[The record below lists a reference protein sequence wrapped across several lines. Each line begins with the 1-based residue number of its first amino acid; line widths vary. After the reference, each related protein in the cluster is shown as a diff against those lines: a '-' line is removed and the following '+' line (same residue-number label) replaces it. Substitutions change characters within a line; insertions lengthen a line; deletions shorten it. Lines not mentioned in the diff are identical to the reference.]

1 MGTRLITRH
10 IEEARFA
17 VIKAMLNPERPV
29 SNHVENHSVS
39 RKVVHDAKELAL
51 LINSE
56 LRKLTLFRNSLGR
69 SLMLSN
75 LTSRLRDIR
84 ELMYSLVTHTH

>member
-17 VIKAMLNPERPV
+17 VTNAMLNPERPV
-29 SNHVENHSVS
+29 SNHLENHSVS
-39 RKVVHDAKELAL
+39 RKVAHGATELAL

-56 LRKLTLFRNSLGR
+56 LRKLTLSRNSPGR
-69 SLMLSN
+69 SLVLSN
-75 LTSRLRDIR
+75 SPRGHDI
-84 ELMYSLVTHTH
+84 SGN